1 MRRIGEASFSLD
13 KLVGSKESKLDE
25 SINEN
30 ERRRIFQG
38 TQRPY
43 GVCRVQVFL

>member
-30 ERRRIFQG
+30 ERRNWKGYFK
-38 TQRPY
+38 TLKDHT
-43 GVCRVQVFL
+43 VHAD